1 MPLLEEAYLYNP
13 DMRLAASR
21 IQKRS
26 RGRCAS
32 AQEKSLSDTWNNVS
46 AEVAKNYIT
55 LRGLQHRLA
64 IMKLAKKGLAAG
76 SEQAEYEYQKIVLTA
91 LEEVGNAIASYHF
104 ELERHIHLGEVY
116 HSHQQALELMQD
128 LSKRG
133 LKKETDLLAKKVTLF
148 NAESELLQSQVDL
161 LLHYVVLYKSLEP
174 VQNLLNLRLLQ
185 NSIWGQI
192 CAFNVGFEFF
202 ANRL

>member
-174 VQNLLNLRLLQ
+174 VQNLLNLK
-185 NSIWGQI
+185 NFKST
-192 CAFNVGFEFF
+192 
-202 ANRL
+202 